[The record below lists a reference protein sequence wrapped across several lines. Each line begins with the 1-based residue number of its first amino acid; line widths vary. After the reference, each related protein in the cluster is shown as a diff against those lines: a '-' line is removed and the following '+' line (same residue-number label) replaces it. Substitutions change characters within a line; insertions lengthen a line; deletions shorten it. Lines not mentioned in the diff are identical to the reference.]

1 MKVIGILM
9 IVALLCMS
17 CAHVPQSWEGAED
30 MTPAQEEGRSLG
42 ELTPEERAEDFKKID
57 QFMEP
62 IGEVFATVFLMTLI
76 VVGVAGLA
84 FLL

>member
-1 MKVIGILM
+1 
-9 IVALLCMS
+9 
-17 CAHVPQSWEGAED
+17 
-30 MTPAQEEGRSLG
+30 MTLTQEEGRSLA
-42 ELTPEERAEDFKKID
+42 ELSPEERAEDFKKID

-62 IGEVFATVFLMTLI
+62 IGEVFATVFFMTLI